1 MMSSQPF
8 SRRLGAA
15 WGLLVGR
22 TTPQPAA
29 PPADS
34 PADQARL
41 AAESA
46 LASARIDLEQ
56 ARKETEALR
65 RTLDGERGG
74 RQDAIDAAKAAR
86 LAPVMTDLAETLAQ
100 LALQRRLIEEGKPVA
115 ASDVAALAA
124 GIAETLDRVG
134 LAQLGA
140 PGDRAAFD
148 PALHQSLAGPPPAA
162 GAPITV
168 RMPGFRFGGQIVR
181 RASVL
186 SI

>member
-1 MMSSQPF
+1 MSPQPLSQ
-8 SRRLGAA
+8 RLGAA

-22 TTPQPAA
+22 SAPRPAG

-74 RQDAIDAAKAAR
+74 RQDAIDAAVAAR
-86 LAPVMTDLAETLAQ
+86 LAPVMTDLADTLAQ
-100 LALQRRLIEEGKPVA
+100 LALQRWLIDEGKPVA

-124 GIAETLDRVG
+124 GIAETLGRLG

-140 PGDRAAFD
+140 PGDRATFD
-148 PALHQSLAGPPPAA
+148 PALHQPLSGAPPAT
-162 GAPITV
+162 GAAITV
-168 RMPGFRFGGQIVR
+168 RMPGFRFGGQVVR
-181 RASVL
+181 RASVQPTP
-186 SI
+186 